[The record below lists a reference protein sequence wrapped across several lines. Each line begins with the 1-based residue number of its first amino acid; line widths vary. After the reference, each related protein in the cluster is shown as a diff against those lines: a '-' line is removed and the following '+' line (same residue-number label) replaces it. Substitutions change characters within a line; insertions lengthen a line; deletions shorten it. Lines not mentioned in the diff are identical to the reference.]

1 MAISQW
7 RQHFDEALNRTLDR
21 TIRLAVTGLSR
32 SGKTV
37 FITSLVQ
44 QLLHGADNPH
54 LPFFKVAGEGR
65 LRGTKPQSQPDLHI
79 PAFRYDLALDAFA
92 TEPPHFPEPTNGIS
106 EIRLAIR
113 YKSSNKLIQ
122 KLSKINTLYLDIIDY
137 PGEWLLDLPLLEWSF
152 DEWSRQ
158 IALLCDKPP
167 RTDLSEE
174 WRVFLD
180 NIDVTKTT
188 NEATLRQASDLYTQ
202 FLLAC
207 KDKERGLTLLQPG
220 RFTMPGDLKGAP
232 LLEFCPILKI
242 PAGVKKEDSFYG
254 IMKKRYE
261 SYKEHVVKKFYKEHF
276 SNFDRQ
282 IVLVDVLKAFNTGF
296 HTFVDMREAI
306 HLVLKS
312 FHYGKSGVFNRL
324 FRFQTKVDKLLF
336 AATKADHVTPNQ
348 LPNLERFLQLM
359 LMQANNNARFEG
371 VETETLALS
380 ALQCTM
386 PVSASFQGKPLSC
399 IKGIPNDS
407 EKPLAIFPGEIPVE
421 IPPPEEWTTGRFHFV
436 DFRPPLL
443 PDAHSRS
450 LPHLRM
456 DRALEFLLG
465 DKFS

>member
-7 RQHFDEALNRTLDR
+7 RQQFDEALNRTLDR
-21 TIRLAVTGLSR
+21 TVRLAVTGLSR

-54 LPFFKVAGEGR
+54 LPFFKVAGDGR
-65 LRGTKPQSQPDLHI
+65 LCGTKPQIQPDLHI
-79 PAFRYDLALDAFA
+79 PAFRYDLAINDLTAN
-92 TEPPHFPEPTNGIS
+92 PPRWTEPTNGIS

-113 YKSSNKLIQ
+113 YKPSSQWIHYF
-122 KLSKINTLYLDIIDY
+122 SPVNTLYLDIIDY

-152 DEWSRQ
+152 EEWSRQ
-158 IALLCDKPP
+158 MALLCDQPP
-167 RTDLSEE
+167 RNTLSLP
-174 WRVFLD
+174 WRSFVD
-180 NIDVTKTT
+180 NIDITQTT
-188 NEATLRQASDLYTQ
+188 NETTLRQASELYTQ

-207 KDKERGLTLLQPG
+207 KEKKYGLTLLQPG

-232 LLEFCPILKI
+232 LLEFCPLLKI
-242 PAGVKKEDSFYG
+242 PVGTKSEDSFYG

-261 SYKEHVVKKFYKEHF
+261 SYKEHVVNKFYKDHF

-296 HTFVDMREAI
+296 STFVDMREAI

-312 FHYGKSGVFNRL
+312 FHYGKTGFFSRL
-324 FRFQTKVDKLLF
+324 FGLQSNVDRLLF

-380 ALQCTM
+380 ALQCTT
-386 PVSASFQGKPLSC
+386 PVSTLFQGKPLSC
-399 IKGIPNDS
+399 IKGIPNNS
-407 EKPLAIFPGEIPVE
+407 EKPLAIFPGEIPTD
-421 IPPPEEWTTGRFHFV
+421 IPPPEEWTTERFHFV
-436 DFRPPLL
+436 DFRPPPL
-443 PDAHSRS
+443 PDIHSRS

-465 DKFS
+465 DKFA